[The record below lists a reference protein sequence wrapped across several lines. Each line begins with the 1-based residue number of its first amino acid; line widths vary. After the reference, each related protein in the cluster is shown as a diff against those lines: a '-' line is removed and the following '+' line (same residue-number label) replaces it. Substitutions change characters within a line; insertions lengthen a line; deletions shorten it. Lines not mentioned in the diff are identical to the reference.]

1 MFKKFFTFLII
12 GTLALSMQT
21 ATSRPHSLDDIW
33 KTLLSV
39 KYKYNKNAYVP
50 IFEAKHK
57 ALDNQIVTI
66 KGYMYPLEESAKHSF
81 FMLSY
86 YPVNI
91 CFFCGGAGP
100 ESVVEIT
107 AKQPINFSNKQIN
120 MRGKLKLNASDPER
134 LFYIML
140 DAEQVN

>member
-1 MFKKFFTFLII
+1 MVGLLTMGMKSTENRL
-12 GTLALSMQT
+12 
-21 ATSRPHSLDDIW
+21 HSLEDIW

-57 ALDNQIVTI
+57 ALDNQVVTI

-107 AKQPINFSNKQIN
+107 AKQPIDFSNKQIN

>member
-1 MFKKFFTFLII
+1 MYKRFFTFLLI
-12 GTLALSMQT
+12 GVLALCMQT
-21 ATSRPHSLDDIW
+21 ADSHPRSLDDIW

-57 ALDNQIVTI
+57 ALDNQVVTI

-120 MRGKLKLNASDPER
+120 MRGKLKLNSSDPER